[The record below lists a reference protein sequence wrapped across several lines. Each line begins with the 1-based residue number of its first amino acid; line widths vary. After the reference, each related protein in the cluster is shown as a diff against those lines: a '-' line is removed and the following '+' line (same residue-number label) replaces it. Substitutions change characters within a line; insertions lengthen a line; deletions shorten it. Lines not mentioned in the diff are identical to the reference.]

1 MRYSLLPLLLLL
13 LASCGRADRMRHM
26 LEQAEW
32 MNQHDSLFTSDSV
45 GRALVRYYD
54 HWWHPADLRL
64 RAYYM
69 LGCAYRDMGEAP
81 AAIHY
86 YTIATEK
93 ADTAH
98 ADSATYATLFR
109 VYGQMAMIYGQ
120 QNMPEEELEALN
132 CYSRYAW
139 LAKDTISY
147 ILSFEHM
154 TIPYYMLDD
163 SCKVLEI
170 TRKTSELYMEYGLP
184 KRAASVYPTAI
195 YVSLLNGNY
204 PRAHEFMEIFES
216 ESGLFDEQGNIQP
229 GREHY
234 YNSKGLYYLGIGKL
248 DSAEYFFRRLQS
260 YGYQLEATEG
270 LLSIY
275 EVAKNADSI
284 VKYAHYYQDRQIDWA
299 DTRQSDA
306 IIQSSA
312 MYNYE
317 RNQNLAERR
326 AKQVQVAWFLLVTIS
341 LTLILTIALFYII
354 HDRIRRNIRKKE
366 EEYNFLEEKYNNNV
380 KEYQQLIHEFT
391 ILQQNFDNTVP
402 SIETQEL
409 LKGKEERIST
419 LEVELNWYMDKSGAL
434 DILAKEE
441 AMKQSNIVK
450 LFQEKSLPGRKWEK
464 PTKNDWDQLLN
475 LYKEFM
481 PLAYSCIIVLSKL
494 QRNTCLLTHMGFPTG
509 TISLLLSTSDQ
520 VITNAKRTANS
531 KLAGMKSATT
541 LLQTL
546 RNLAKGVKS
555 V

>member
-32 MNQHDSLFTSDSV
+32 MNRHDSLFTSDSV

-69 LGCAYRDMGEAP
+69 LGCAYRDLGEAP

-109 VYGQMAMIYGQ
+109 VYGQMAMIYEQ
-120 QNMPEEELEALN
+120 QNMPQEEIECLDKFSHYALL
-132 CYSRYAW
+132 SR
-139 LAKDTISY
+139 DTLSSIMGQERKVVAYYEMDDTTEVLRLTEEVRQEY
-147 ILSFEHM
+147 IRLGNHQ
-154 TIPYYMLDD
+154 
-163 SCKVLEI
+163 K
-170 TRKTSELYMEYGLP
+170 
-184 KRAASVYPTAI
+184 AACAYPTAI
-195 YVSLLNGNY
+195 YVSILNHNY
-204 PRAHEFMEIFES
+204 ARAHQYMEIFER
-216 ESGLFDEQGNIQP
+216 ESGLFDEEGNISQ
-229 GREHY
+229 GREQY
-234 YNSKGLYYLGIGKL
+234 YYSKGLYYKGIGNL
-248 DSAEYFFRRLQS
+248 DSAEYYFRKLS
-260 YGYQLEATEG
+260 HYGFKLEANKG
-270 LLSIY
+270 LLSIF
-275 EVAKNADSI
+275 EETNNADSI
-284 VKYAHYYQDRQIDWA
+284 AKYVHLHE
-299 DTRQSDA
+299 QSLLQWQGTQQA
-306 IIQSSA
+306 ESIIQISS

-326 AKQVQVAWFLLVTIS
+326 AKQVQVAWLLLVTIS
-341 LTLILTIALFYII
+341 LTLILTIVLFYII

-402 SIETQEL
+402 SFETQEL

-434 DILAKEE
+434 DILTKEE

-450 LFQEKSLPGRKWEK
+450 LFQKKSLPGRKWEK

-509 TISLLLSTSDQ
+509 TISLLLGTSDQ